1 MLQKYS
7 IHEFC
12 INTYAEENICLNKV
26 DDRWELSIYEKGQ
39 KNILKVCYNLVDACF
54 AAFDRY
60 SEKEASMLKDYF
72 ITMIIEESVYGR
84 IDNQT

>member
-7 IHEFC
+7 IYEFC

-39 KNILKVCYNLVDACF
+39 KVC
-54 AAFDRY
+54 
-60 SEKEASMLKDYF
+60 
-72 ITMIIEESVYGR
+72 
-84 IDNQT
+84 